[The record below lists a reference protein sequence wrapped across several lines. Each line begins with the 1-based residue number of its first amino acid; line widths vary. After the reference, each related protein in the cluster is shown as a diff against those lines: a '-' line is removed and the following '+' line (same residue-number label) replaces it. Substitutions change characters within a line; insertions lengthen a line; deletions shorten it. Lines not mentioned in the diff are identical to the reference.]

1 VIKLVQEKKDNIM
14 QDNFTVIKNG
24 LVLTLDKNSAA
35 GYFTIILKNGK
46 IFLIDCDNRFSEKEF
61 VSKNPDAVIIDARNK
76 LIMPGFFNSAL
87 NSSFSLCKHFL
98 DKCNYENLRSWHS
111 LKLVENFISD
121 DYNTEIMSDIL
132 NISYCRALKNGEV
145 FISES
150 SSCISKP
157 VLEKSYLRDHRIKQY
172 HNLTAFDQNY
182 PSSGFEGEKISTIIS
197 LGLIADEQIN
207 NYSLTSLKKSLSQLS
222 ARFFV
227 EASVSQSTIESVKK
241 IFGNPLITVLSEMD
255 LVNSNTVVY
264 NPTHINQIEL
274 DILKKRNASI
284 LISPSDYLN
293 LAGRKIDI
301 DELLFSGL
309 NIIIGTGYTG
319 SNILTELKVLSNII
333 PKSSLSYEAVFK
345 MATRNPSLVFGLS
358 NVTGSIERNNSA
370 DMIFFSLNDLRN
382 TVSLPEI
389 TGESLSEFVI
399 KNLTIKDI
407 SDVIIKGEQLVTEN
421 RLNGVNEHELIV
433 KAVALSDKLYK
444 AGKFIEYK
452 EKYLMRERVN
462 KISLN
467 GISETEEDEN
477 RITGKEIYVDMTETG
492 TYEGEGEFSIKGK
505 KEEEFEK
512 SREAKTQQTDKI
524 DGILEIK
531 ESGMEMDLISESDK
545 EQQLEQISRK
555 INKYQKKDKPLTS
568 ENSADK
574 ETARISEIK
583 ENSRTEIND
592 SRLIFDDTG
601 EIEEIDKEIDKS
613 KDPDS
618 GNDKAAENEISDN
631 SKPAFK
637 KEKLKFGFRDSE

>member
-1 VIKLVQEKKDNIM
+1 VIKLVQEKIVNNM
-14 QDNFTVIKNG
+14 QDKFTVIKNG
-24 LVLTLDKNSAA
+24 LVLTLDKHSAA

-46 IFLIDCDNRFSEKEF
+46 IFLIDCENKFSEKEF
-61 VSKNPDAVIIDARNK
+61 ISKNPDAVIIDAKDK
-76 LIMPGFFNSAL
+76 LIMPGLFNSAL

-121 DYNTEIMSDIL
+121 NYNTEIMSDIL
-132 NISYCRALKNGEV
+132 NISYNSALKNGEV
-145 FISES
+145 FINES
-150 SSCISKP
+150 SNCISKSI
-157 VLEKSYLRDHRIKQY
+157 LEKSYLQNHISKQY

-182 PSSGFEGEKISTIIS
+182 PSSGFDDDKISNTLS
-197 LGLIADEQIN
+197 LGLIADEELN
-207 NYSLTSLKKSLSQLS
+207 NYSLSSLKKSVSQLN
-222 ARFFV
+222 ARLFV
-227 EASVSQSTIESVKK
+227 EASVSQSVIESVKK
-241 IFGNPLITVLSEMD
+241 IFGKPLITVLSEME

-274 DILKKRNASI
+274 DILKKKNASI

-333 PKSSLSYEAVFK
+333 PKSSLSYGSVFK
-345 MATRNPSLVFGLS
+345 MATHNPSRLFGLS

-382 TVSLPEI
+382 TVSIPEI
-389 TGESLSEFVI
+389 TGESLCEFVI

-407 SDVIIKGEQLVTEN
+407 SNVIIKGEQLVMDN
-421 RLNGVNEHELIV
+421 RLSGVNEQELII
-433 KAVALSDKLYK
+433 KAVAVSDKLYK

-462 KISLN
+462 KISLSGN
-467 GISETEEDEN
+467 NESEDGEI
-477 RITGKEIYVDMTETG
+477 RKSSKEIYVDMKEMD

-512 SREAKTQQTDKI
+512 SREAKTEQNDKI

-531 ESGMEMDLISESDK
+531 DSGMEMDLISESDK
-545 EQQLEQISRK
+545 LEQLEQISRHNKK
-555 INKYQKKDKPLTS
+555 IQKTEKQFTTEKPV
-568 ENSADK
+568 AK
-574 ETARISEIK
+574 ETAMISEIK
-583 ENSRTEIND
+583 EDIRSEAVNSKIV
-592 SRLIFDDTG
+592 FDDIG
-601 EIEEIDKEIDKS
+601 EIEEIDREIDREIEKENT
-613 KDPDS
+613 DEV
-618 GNDKAAENEISDN
+618 ENEITND

-637 KEKLKFGFRDSE
+637 KEKLKFGFRDGE

>member
-1 VIKLVQEKKDNIM
+1 MIKLVQEKKDNIM
-14 QDNFTVIKNG
+14 QDKFTVIKNG
-24 LVLTLDKNSAA
+24 LVLTLDKHSAA
-35 GYFTIILKNGK
+35 GYYTIILKNGK
-46 IFLIDCDNRFSEKEF
+46 IFLIDCENKFSEKEF
-61 VSKNPDAVIIDARNK
+61 VSKNPDAVIIDAKDK
-76 LIMPGFFNSAL
+76 LIMPGLFNSAL
-87 NSSFSLCKHFL
+87 NSSFSLCRHFL

-121 DYNTEIMSDIL
+121 NYNTEIMSDIL
-132 NISYCRALKNGEV
+132 NISYISALKNGEV
-145 FISES
+145 FINES
-150 SSCISKP
+150 SKCISKSI
-157 VLEKSYLRDHRIKQY
+157 LEKSYLQNHRSKQY
-172 HNLTAFDQNY
+172 YNFTAFNQNY
-182 PSSGFEGEKISTIIS
+182 PSSGFEEDKVSNTLS
-197 LGLIADEQIN
+197 LGLIADEELN
-207 NYSLTSLKKSLSQLS
+207 NYSLSSLKKSLSQLN

-227 EASVSQSTIESVKK
+227 EASVSQSVIESVKK
-241 IFGNPLITVLSEMD
+241 IFGKPLITVLSEME

-274 DILKKRNASI
+274 DILKKKNASI

-333 PKSSLSYEAVFK
+333 PKSSLSYESVFK
-345 MATRNPSLVFGLS
+345 MATLNPSQLFGLS

-389 TGESLSEFVI
+389 TGESLSEFII

-407 SDVIIKGEQLVTEN
+407 SNVIIKGEQVVIEN
-421 RLNGVNEHELIV
+421 RISGVNEHELII
-433 KAVALSDKLYK
+433 KAVAVSDKLYK

-467 GISETEEDEN
+467 GNNESEDSEFRKSSREV
-477 RITGKEIYVDMTETG
+477 YVDMTETG
-492 TYEGEGEFSIKGK
+492 TYEGDGEFSIKGK

-512 SREAKTQQTDKI
+512 SRESKTELNEKV

-531 ESGMEMDLISESDK
+531 NSGMEMDLISESDK
-545 EQQLEQISRK
+545 LEQLEQISRY
-555 INKYQKKDKPLTS
+555 NKKNQKS
-568 ENSADK
+568 EKQFISEKSEDK
-574 ETARISEIK
+574 ETALISEIK
-583 ENSRTEIND
+583 EDIRSETVSNK
-592 SRLIFDDTG
+592 LVFDDIE
-601 EIEEIDKEIDKS
+601 EIEEIDREIEKEITDKV
-613 KDPDS
+613 
-618 GNDKAAENEISDN
+618 ENEIADD

>member
-1 VIKLVQEKKDNIM
+1 MIKLVQEKKENNM

-24 LVLTLDKNSAA
+24 LVLTLDKHSAA
-35 GYFTIILKNGK
+35 GYYTIILKNGK
-46 IFLIDCDNRFSEKEF
+46 IFLIDCENKFSEKEF
-61 VSKNPDAVIIDARNK
+61 VSKNPDAVIIDAKDK
-76 LIMPGFFNSAL
+76 LIMPGLFNSAL
-87 NSSFSLCKHFL
+87 NSSFSLCRHFL

-111 LKLVENFISD
+111 LILVENFISD
-121 DYNTEIMSDIL
+121 NYNTEIMSDIL
-132 NISYCRALKNGEV
+132 NISYNRALKNGEV
-145 FISES
+145 FINES
-150 SSCISKP
+150 SNCISKSI
-157 VLEKSYLRDHRIKQY
+157 LEKSYLQNHGSKQY

-182 PSSGFEGEKISTIIS
+182 PSSGFDDDRILNTLS
-197 LGLIADEQIN
+197 LGLIADEELN
-207 NYSLTSLKKSLSQLS
+207 NYSLSSLKKSLSQLN

-227 EASVSQSTIESVKK
+227 EASVSQNVIESVKK
-241 IFGNPLITVLSEMD
+241 IFGKPLITVLSEME

-274 DILKKRNASI
+274 DILKKKNASI

-333 PKSSLSYEAVFK
+333 PKSSLSYESVFK
-345 MATRNPSLVFGLS
+345 MATCNPSQLFGLS

-382 TVSLPEI
+382 TVSIPEI
-389 TGESLSEFVI
+389 TGESLCEFVI

-407 SDVIIKGEQLVTEN
+407 SNVIIKGEQLVIDS
-421 RLNGVNEHELIV
+421 RLSGVNEQELII
-433 KAVALSDKLYK
+433 KAVAISDKLYK

-462 KISLN
+462 KISLSGN
-467 GISETEEDEN
+467 NESDDLEIRKSS
-477 RITGKEIYVDMTETG
+477 KEIYVDMKEMD

-512 SREAKTQQTDKI
+512 SREAKTEFSEKV
-524 DGILEIK
+524 DGILDIK

-545 EQQLEQISRK
+545 LEQLEQISRNIKK
-555 INKYQKKDKPLTS
+555 IQKTEKQITS
-568 ENSADK
+568 YKSADK
-574 ETARISEIK
+574 ETAMISEIK
-583 ENSRTEIND
+583 EDIRSETGNTK
-592 SRLIFDDTG
+592 LIFDDIG
-601 EIEEIDKEIDKS
+601 EIEEIDGEIDREIEKEITDE
-613 KDPDS
+613 
-618 GNDKAAENEISDN
+618 AENEIADD

-637 KEKLKFGFRDSE
+637 KEKLKFGFRDGE